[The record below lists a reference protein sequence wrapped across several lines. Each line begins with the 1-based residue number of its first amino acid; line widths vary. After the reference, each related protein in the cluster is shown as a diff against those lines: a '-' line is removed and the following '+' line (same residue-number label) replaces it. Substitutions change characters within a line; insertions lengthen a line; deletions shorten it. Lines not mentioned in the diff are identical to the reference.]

1 MIECYQSLDSLSL
14 SHSHSLCLAQLLAL
28 EADVLADRYLAPH
41 CAFFMREFR
50 VLAFKQFLEAYK
62 R

>member
-1 MIECYQSLDSLSL
+1 LTLFSLFSLSL
-14 SHSHSLCLAQLLAL
+14 SLSSQLLAL